1 MKDVELKALAT
12 KWKVLSDSYRRADR
26 YSVPGMVLAE
36 CALDLNAIFPKV
48 PMKTV
53 FIIWYLY
60 GGIDGK
66 GFWSIDLPE
75 QYASRLAAQNAV
87 DAYVG
92 RKPRFAKYY
101 KVVEVKS

>member
-1 MKDVELKALAT
+1 MSTRKAE
-12 KWKVLSDSYRRADR
+12 KS
-26 YSVPGMVLAE
+26 
-36 CALDLNAIFPKV
+36 PKKRT
-48 PMKTV
+48 PQ